1 MKKILA
7 ILALGLSS
15 SVFAA
20 SVGLE
25 YQNINGVQGSPD
37 QKAYELN
44 VKDNFNKNFAGDV
57 KFTNTVTDNTNALTT
72 RLEAGLTAQNTYGA
86 FTPYTRLGVG
96 QKFSNTTDFTYYSIE
111 PGVKA
116 TVKYFP
122 GLTARVG
129 WRFRD
134 AFDSA
139 NNDTTRT
146 WRAGLDYAVTSKDTV
161 GIGYDSVRGDSN
173 QNIFKVNY
181 SRGF

>member
-15 SVFAA
+15 TAFAA
-20 SVGLE
+20 TVGLE
-25 YQNINGVQGSPD
+25 YQNINGVQGSSD

-44 VKDNFNKNFAGDV
+44 VKENFNKNFAGDV
-57 KFTNTVTDNTNALTT
+57 KFTNTVTDSTNALST
-72 RLEAGLTAQNTYGA
+72 RLEAGVTAQNTYGA

-96 QKFSNTTDFTYYSIE
+96 QKFSNTTNFTYYSVE

-116 TVKYFP
+116 AVGNTGV
-122 GLTARVG
+122 TARVG
-129 WRFRD
+129 YRFRN
-134 AFDSA
+134 AFDTG

-146 WRAGLDYAVTSKDTV
+146 WRAGLDYAVTPKDTV
-161 GIGYDSVRGDSN
+161 GVGYDSVRGDSN
-173 QNIFKVNY
+173 QNVFKVNY

>member
-15 SVFAA
+15 TAFAA
-20 SVGLE
+20 TVGLE
-25 YQNINGVQGSPD
+25 YQNINGVQGSAD

-44 VKDNFNKNFAGDV
+44 VKENFNKNFAGDV
-57 KFTNTVTDNTNALTT
+57 KFTNTVTDNTNTLST
-72 RLEAGLTAQNTYGA
+72 RLEAGVTAQTTYGA

-96 QKFSNTTDFTYYSIE
+96 QKFTNTADFTYYSVE

-116 TVKYFP
+116 ALGNSGV
-122 GLTARVG
+122 TARVG
-129 WRFRD
+129 FRFRN
-134 AFDSA
+134 AFDTV

-146 WRAGLDYAVTSKDTV
+146 WRAGLDYALTPKDTIGV
-161 GIGYDSVRGDSN
+161 GYDSVRGDAN
-173 QNIFKVNY
+173 QNIVKVNY